1 MSIVV
6 GVRVRPFNTR
16 EKDRQSVCCI
26 EMPGANQTIIRDE
39 LGKEKKFTFDHSF
52 WSHDGFRVL
61 EDGYMEPDDDKYADQ
76 KIVFDTVGKQILD
89 NAWLGYHC
97 CLFAYGQTGSGKSYS
112 MVGYG
117 ANKGIVPIS
126 CDEIFKRIGQNKD
139 PDKSFEVQVSM
150 LEIYNEKVQDLLI
163 KPDKRPP
170 SGLKIRES
178 KILGIFVDGLSKHP
192 VTSYEQISNKMDE
205 GYNNRTIGSTLMNAT
220 SSRAHTIVT
229 IEFRQLTMVAKK
241 KSEKLSMINLVD
253 LAGSERSGSTGAT
266 GDRLKEGCNI
276 NKSLLILGNVIN
288 CLADKA
294 IGKNKNMLPPYRDS
308 ALTRILQNALGGNS
322 KTVMICAL
330 SPASINY
337 EETLSTLRYADRAK
351 KIQNKAVI
359 NESEHDKMVRLLK
372 EENVNLKKMIEDLNK
387 KLLGQGGPVGEED
400 KQAFLELKEQYEA
413 NQKVMGDMQKTFE
426 EKLEE
431 AKKHESENIGSR
443 VDKSLPHLLVLNED
457 PQLSHKL
464 RYALNELP
472 VYVGRKHGNPQP
484 QIVLSGIGIK
494 QNHAVFFREGD
505 NILLKASDKE
515 AIEYIFING
524 KKIPEQG
531 QIINH
536 KDRIIFGT
544 NSIFL
549 YMKTSNG
556 NDFYDIDW
564 ESAQIELQREM
575 DLENKKQLE
584 ENEKKKQEEI
594 NTLRKDYEE
603 EFSKRKNELEEKW
616 RKKLEEYKLKLKE
629 INQNAEKQKIE
640 QERLNQER
648 KLKEKLEQLEE
659 EKAKKKREVEIK
671 EKNEMLRREKAKHQ
685 QEFIHKSEKLENN
698 LINILKKISKM
709 KIIINELRRNINLD
723 VVLQKNLLEELEEI
737 EAPTNILIRVENYE
751 EGTVYYWTTETFHNR
766 YDLMKELFNKFSD
779 EDLDIQNLKKED
791 DPLWDEAKPVLL
803 GYAFYRLEPV
813 SYLMSNESQISVVSP
828 NGEVVGKIEV
838 DIIPH
843 DENGLEFDEVPETPN
858 ELIGQTLLYKV
869 VIMNLQ
875 NIAKNFSYDVHV
887 EYQCFYDHSILKTKD
902 YNEFKENDDNDNLKS
917 TNNTTDNKNN
927 LSEDEKVD
935 IEINESFEHKI
946 DYLTKED
953 IDFLVKDKVCFMVY
967 SSERI
972 EKKGKTPF
980 EEIFNTRKDSL
991 IKEPEEEIKIIEDK
1005 KQNNFSINDNYIN
1018 NVKDQNEEPVDIM
1031 VNKNSNYNNNR
1042 INNKRENQNMHSKSN
1057 NKKDKKDN
1065 CNIF

>member
-6 GVRVRPFNTR
+6 GVRVRPFNQR

-26 EMPGANQTIIRDE
+26 EMPGNNQTIIHDE

-52 WSHDGFRVL
+52 WSHDGFRTL
-61 EDGYMEPDDDKYADQ
+61 ENGYMEPDDDKYADQ

-89 NAWLGYHC
+89 NAWQGYHC

-126 CDEIFKRIGQNKD
+126 CDEIFRRIGENKD
-139 PDKSFEVQVSM
+139 ADKSFEVQVSM

-178 KILGIFVDGLSKHP
+178 KVLGIFVDGLTKHP
-192 VTSYEQISNKMDE
+192 VTSYKEISNKMDE

-229 IEFRQLTMVAKK
+229 IEFKQLTMVAKK

-372 EENVNLKKMIEDLNK
+372 EENVNLKKMIEDLQK
-387 KLLGQGGPVGEED
+387 KLMGQGGSVGEDD
-400 KQAFLELKEQYEA
+400 KKAFLELKEQYEA

-431 AKKHESENIGSR
+431 AKKKESENIGSS
-443 VDKSLPHLLVLNED
+443 VDKTLPHLLVLNED

-472 VYVGRKHGNPQP
+472 VYVGRKHGNPTP
-484 QIVLSGIGIK
+484 QITLSGIGIK
-494 QNHAVFFREGD
+494 QNHAIFVKEGE
-505 NILLKASDKE
+505 NIMLKENDKG
-515 AIEYIFING
+515 AKEYIFING

-536 KDRIIFGT
+536 KDRIVFGT

-556 NDFYDIDW
+556 EDFYDIDW
-564 ESAQIELQREM
+564 ESAQMELQKEIE
-575 DLENKKQLE
+575 LENKKQME

-594 NTLRKDYEE
+594 NTLKKDLEE
-603 EFSKRKNELEEKW
+603 EYSKRKNEMEEKL
-616 RKKLEEYKLKLKE
+616 RKQVEEYQLQLKE
-629 INQNAEKQKIE
+629 MNQNAEKQRIE

-648 KLKEKLEQLEE
+648 KLKEKIEQLEE
-659 EKAKKKREVEIK
+659 EKAKKKREFEIK
-671 EKNEMLRREKAKHQ
+671 EKNEMIKREQAKKQ

-698 LINILKKISKM
+698 LTNILKKISKM
-709 KIIINELRRNINLD
+709 KIIINELKRNINLD
-723 VVLQKNLLEELEEI
+723 VALQKNLLEELDQI
-737 EAPTNILIRVENYE
+737 NTPTNIVIRVENYE
-751 EGTVYYWTTETFHNR
+751 EGTVYYWNTETFHNR
-766 YDLMKELFNKFSD
+766 YDLMKELFNKFND
-779 EDLDIQNLKKED
+779 DDLDIQNLKKED
-791 DPLWDEAKPVLL
+791 DPLWDEGKPVLL
-803 GYAFYRLEPV
+803 GYAFYKLEPV
-813 SYLMSNESQISVVSP
+813 AYLMNNQSVISIVSP
-828 NGEVVGKIEV
+828 NGNVVGKIEV

-843 DENGLEFDEVPETPN
+843 DENGNEYDEVPEVPS
-858 ELIGQTLLYKV
+858 ELIGQSLLYKV
-869 VIMNLQ
+869 VIMN
-875 NIAKNFSYDVHV
+875 IKNLPKNLSNNVQV
-887 EYQCFYDHSILKTKD
+887 QYQCFYDHSIINTKVYNP
-902 YNEFKENDDNDNLKS
+902 YNEKNDETLA
-917 TNNTTDNKNN
+917 TNNTDSLENN
-927 LSEDEKVD
+927 ISNSGEEAKVD
-935 IEINESFEHKI
+935 IEINETFEHKI

-953 IDFLVKDKVCFMVY
+953 IDFLENDKVCFKIFSTEKV
-967 SSERI
+967 
-972 EKKGKTPF
+972 EKKGKTPI
-980 EEIFNTRKDSL
+980 EEVLNAVKEPQDL
-991 IKEPEEEIKIIEDK
+991 KEPEEEIKRNDGNANVINGENTDYK
-1005 KQNNFSINDNYIN
+1005 KVD
-1018 NVKDQNEEPVDIM
+1018 DEPMDEM
-1031 VNKNSNYNNNR
+1031 
-1042 INNKRENQNMHSKSN
+1042 NNKDNKD
-1057 NKKDKKDN
+1057 NKKKGDGKDKSKKGKKKNGDKDD
-1065 CNIF
+1065 CSIY